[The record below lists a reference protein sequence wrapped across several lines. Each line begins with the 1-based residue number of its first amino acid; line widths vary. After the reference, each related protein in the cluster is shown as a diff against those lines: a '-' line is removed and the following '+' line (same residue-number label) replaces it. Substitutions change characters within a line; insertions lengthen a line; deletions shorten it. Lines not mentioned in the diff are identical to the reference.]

1 MKRFEHEVLTFAV
14 SKPQDFEKMRDTLQE
29 WGDAGYEVVSALQ
42 QTTAGATFTVFLK
55 RETVGSGKAEDA
67 A

>member
-1 MKRFEHEVLTFAV
+1 
-14 SKPQDFEKMRDTLQE
+14 MRDTLQE